1 VTGQATPP
9 GDPAGGTSGGLAGR
23 LGTPADAVL
32 GHAPRLV
39 FEPATEAEAVE
50 AMRACARDRL
60 RVLVV
65 GGGTDLALGHAPA
78 AVDAV
83 LRTGRLSGVVEHA
96 PQDQIVRA
104 LAGTTLAALQAHLAP
119 HGQRLALDPPFPARA
134 TLGGLVCANG
144 YGPLRASRGS
154 TRDLVIGA
162 TLVRADGVLARGG
175 GKVVKNVAG
184 FDLPRLL
191 VGSLGTLGLLT
202 TVNFRLHPLPEARA
216 TLRFAGL
223 DAAGVRRVV
232 KAALAAQVEPAA
244 LAALRPP
251 GGGPLALG
259 LRFEGFGPG
268 VAGQVERLL
277 AAAAKDGLPGERL
290 DDTSAAAFWAGHDA
304 AREVGPFRARLA
316 APPAAA
322 EAMAAALEALIRAL
336 PGGSAGWYP
345 SLGLGFAGGAPSG
358 APAIVAALA
367 AARQALGALGGSV
380 VVSAAPDELRAALDP
395 WGAPPAAPV
404 LALMRR
410 LKAQLDPEGRL
421 APGRMVG
428 GL

>member
-1 VTGQATPP
+1 M
-9 GDPAGGTSGGLAGR
+9 AGPSTSGLAGR
-23 LGTPADAVL
+23 PATPQDAVL
-32 GHAPRLV
+32 GLSPRLV

-83 LRTGRLSGVVEHA
+83 IRTGRLAGVVEHA
-96 PQDQIVRA
+96 PHDQIVRA

-144 YGPLRASRGS
+144 YGPLRASRGA

-162 TLVRADGVLARGG
+162 SLVRADGVLARGG

-202 TVNFRLHPLPEARA
+202 MVNFRLHPLPEARA

-223 DAAGVRRVV
+223 DAAGVRQVV

-244 LAALRPP
+244 LAALLGE
-251 GGGPLALG
+251 GGGPLQLG

-268 VAGQVERLL
+268 VEGQVVRLL
-277 AAAAKDGLPGERL
+277 ATAQQAGLAGERL
-290 DDTSAAAFWAGHDA
+290 DGPAAAAFWAGHEA
-304 AREVGPFRARLA
+304 ARERGPFRARLA

-322 EAMAAALEALIRAL
+322 EPMASALEALVRAL
-336 PGGSAGWYP
+336 PGGAAGWYP
-345 SLGLGFAGGAPSG
+345 TLGLGFVGGAPSG
-358 APAIVAALA
+358 TPAVGAALA
-367 AARQALGALGGSV
+367 AARQARGALGGSV
-380 VVSAAPDELRAALDP
+380 VISAAPEAVRAALDP

>member
-1 VTGQATPP
+1 VTGS
-9 GDPAGGTSGGLAGR
+9 PASGGLAGR
-23 LGTPADAVL
+23 PATAADAVL
-32 GHAPRLV
+32 GLAPRLV

-50 AMRACARDRL
+50 AMRACARDKL

-83 LRTGRLSGVVEHA
+83 VRTGRLAGVVEHA
-96 PQDQIVRA
+96 PHDQIVRA

-144 YGPLRASRGS
+144 YGPLRASRGA

-162 TLVRADGVLARGG
+162 SLVRADGVLARGG

-202 TVNFRLHPLPEARA
+202 TVNFRLHPLPEAQA
-216 TLRFAGL
+216 TVRFGGL

-232 KAALAAQVEPAA
+232 KAVLAAQVEPAA
-244 LAALRPP
+244 LAAHL
-251 GGGPLALG
+251 GTEGGPLALG
-259 LRFEGFGPG
+259 VRFEGFGPG
-268 VAGQVERLL
+268 VAGQVARLL
-277 AAAAKDGLPGERL
+277 AATGQAGLPGDRL
-290 DDTSAAAFWAGHDA
+290 DELAAAAFWAEHA
-304 AREVGPFRARLA
+304 SAREHGPFRARLA

-322 EAMAAALEALIRAL
+322 EAMAAALEALVRAL

-345 SLGLGFAGGAPSG
+345 TLGLGFASG
-358 APAIVAALA
+358 APAGA
-367 AARQALGALGGSV
+367 AAVSASLDATRQALGALGGSV
-380 VVSAAPDELRAALDP
+380 VVSAAPEAVRTALDP
-395 WGAPPAAPV
+395 WGPPPAAPV
-404 LALMRR
+404 LALMKR

-428 GL
+428 GI

>member
-1 VTGQATPP
+1 MAGPLDGAARGAGASRPATPE
-9 GDPAGGTSGGLAGR
+9 
-23 LGTPADAVL
+23 DAVL
-32 GHAPRLV
+32 GLSPRLV
-39 FEPATEAEAVE
+39 FEPASEAEAVE
-50 AMRACARDRL
+50 AMQACARDGL

-83 LRTGRLSGVVEHA
+83 LRTGRLTGVVEHS
-96 PQDQIVRA
+96 PHDQIVRA

-119 HGQRLALDPPFPARA
+119 HGQRLALDPPFPSRA

-144 YGPLRASRGS
+144 FGPLRASRGS

-202 TVNFRLHPLPEARA
+202 TVNFRLHPLPEAQA
-216 TLRFAGL
+216 TVRFGGL
-223 DAAGVRRVV
+223 GAAGVRRVV
-232 KAALAAQVEPAA
+232 KAVLAAQVEPAA
-244 LAALRPP
+244 LAAHL
-251 GGGPLALG
+251 GAEGGPLALG
-259 LRFEGFGPG
+259 VRFEGFGPG

-277 AAAAKDGLPGERL
+277 AAATQGGLPGDRL
-290 DDTSAAAFWAGHDA
+290 DEPAAAAFWAEHA
-304 AREVGPFRARLA
+304 SARERGPFRARLA

-322 EAMAAALEALIRAL
+322 EAMAASLEALVRAL

-345 SLGLGFAGGAPSG
+345 TLGLGFAGGAPAG
-358 APAIVAALA
+358 AAAVAASLG

-380 VVSAAPDELRAALDP
+380 VVSAAPEAVRAALDP

-428 GL
+428 GI